1 MADDSSTGDKT
12 EKASPQKLR
21 KSREQGQVARSRD
34 LATAIGILLCLKMI
48 VLLMPGWLE
57 DFRQLF
63 LRDIAPLDGDG
74 ALDNLH
80 SAILTDALALMVK
93 MVLPLFVIP
102 AAIALGSLFPGGWVL
117 SAANLRPRMD
127 RFNPLGYFKRL
138 FTPRHA
144 TEFLTTLLKA
154 GALLAVLWHVC
165 RNGVPGFMAL
175 QRQPLDQALL
185 HGAGQLLDG
194 VMALCSVFVIFA
206 LIDLPVQR
214 FVFLRGQRMSKHD
227 VKEEHKSNEG
237 RPEVR
242 QRIRRLQT
250 QMARRGIRKTVPT
263 ADVVIVNPEHYAV
276 ALKYD
281 DKRAE
286 APFLLAKG
294 LDEMALYIRRVA
306 AEHGVEVLEL
316 PPLARAIYNTS
327 QVHQQIPAPL
337 YKAVAQ
343 VLGYVL
349 QLKAFQAGRRPTQ
362 PALPHDLAVP
372 EHLT

>member
-12 EKASPQKLR
+12 EKASQQKLR

-48 VLLMPGWLE
+48 VLLTPGWLE

-63 LRDIAPLDGDG
+63 IHDIAPLDGEG

-80 SAILTDALALMVK
+80 STVLTDALALMVK

-102 AAIALGSLFPGGWVL
+102 AAIAFGSLFPGGWVM
-117 SAANLRPRMD
+117 SASNLRPRMD
-127 RFNPLGYFKRL
+127 RLNPLGYFKRL
-138 FTPRHA
+138 FAPRHA
-144 TEFLTTLLKA
+144 IEFVTTLLKA
-154 GALLAVLWHVC
+154 GMLLAVLWHVC
-165 RNGVPGFMAL
+165 RTGIPDFMAL

-214 FVFLRGQRMSKHD
+214 FVFLRGQRMSKRD
-227 VKEEHKSNEG
+227 IKDEHKSNEG

-263 ADVVIVNPEHYAV
+263 ADVVVVNPEHYAV

-306 AEHGVEVLEL
+306 TEHGVEVLEL

-362 PALPHDLAVP
+362 PALPNDLAVP

>member
-48 VLLMPGWLE
+48 VLLTPGWLE

-63 LRDIAPLDGDG
+63 IHDIAPLDGEG

-80 SAILTDALALMVK
+80 STVLTDALALMVK

-102 AAIALGSLFPGGWVL
+102 AAIALGSLFPGGWVM

-127 RFNPLGYFKRL
+127 KLNPLGYFKRL

-144 TEFLTTLLKA
+144 IEFLTTLLKA
-154 GALLAVLWHVC
+154 STLLAVLWHVC
-165 RNGVPGFMAL
+165 RTGIPDFMAL

-214 FVFLRGQRMSKHD
+214 FVFLRGQRMSKRD
-227 VKEEHKSNEG
+227 VKDEHKSNEG

-362 PALPHDLAVP
+362 PALPNDLAVP